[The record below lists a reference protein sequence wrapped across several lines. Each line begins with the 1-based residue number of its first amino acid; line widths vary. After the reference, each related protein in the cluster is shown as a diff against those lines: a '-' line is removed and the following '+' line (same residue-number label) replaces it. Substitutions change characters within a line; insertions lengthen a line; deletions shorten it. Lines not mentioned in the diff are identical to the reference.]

1 MLKGAIDLVKKER
14 ARLMS
19 QVEALDKAL
28 SALGSSHGGTSKRGT
43 RTMSASARK
52 RIAAAQKARW
62 AKWRATK
69 RKAS

>member
-1 MLKGAIDLVKKER
+1 MLKGAIHLVKKER

-28 SALGSSHGGTSKRGT
+28 SALGSSHSGGRRGHT
-43 RTMSASARK
+43 VSASARK

-62 AKWRATK
+62 ARWRATK